1 MYRSAILVFALVF
14 PSVAAAQQPCTTD
27 GRQVVNELYRHM
39 LERQADAGSAHW
51 VQQLESGRMTVRE
64 VVRSIAT
71 SPEYTERFFY
81 AESGENT
88 PYERSV
94 GRLYR
99 HLLGRQPDPDGL
111 RVFAR
116 AAQQSG
122 PEAVIDRIVN
132 SNEYR
137 QQFGDWGVPGSGG
150 LRYCAPNSAVGRRQ
164 SGQSG
169 TGTDAWRFRELDQ
182 NGDNVITRNEW
193 RAANGTMPSFNRL
206 DVNNDN
212 RVTRGEFRGQV
223 IDEDDTLNAAPTAG
237 EEIVVY
243 PQERWTD
250 SGLRVRA
257 GDVMYFDTT
266 GNIRLSSD
274 RSDVATAAGARSGR
288 RAADSLLSNQPA
300 GALIG
305 RIDNGEPFF
314 IGNRRSVRAPGSGRL
329 YLGVNDDYLEDNSG
343 EFRVMV
349 GVQ

>member
-1 MYRSAILVFALVF
+1 MYRAAVLVFALAF

-27 GRQVVNELYRHM
+27 ARQVVNELYRHM

-64 VVRSIAT
+64 VVRAIAM
-71 SPEYTERFFY
+71 SPEYARRFFY
-81 AESGENT
+81 AESGEST

-99 HLLGRQPDPDGL
+99 HLLGRQPDPEGQ

-116 AAQQSG
+116 VAQQSG
-122 PEAVIDRIVN
+122 PDAVIDRILN

-150 LRYCAPNSAVGRRQ
+150 LRYCAQNSAVGR
-164 SGQSG
+164 GQSG
-169 TGTDAWRFRELDQ
+169 LSGAEPWRFRELDQ

-206 DVNNDN
+206 DVDNDN
-212 RVTRGEFRGQV
+212 RLTRREFRGQV
-223 IDEDDTLNAAPTAG
+223 FGDDIYNPTPTAG

-243 PQERWTD
+243 PKERWTD
-250 SGLRVRA
+250 TGLRVRA
-257 GDVMYFDTT
+257 GDLMYFDTT
-266 GNIRLSSD
+266 GTVRLSSERGD
-274 RSDVATAAGARSGR
+274 LATAAGARSGR
-288 RAADSLLSNQPA
+288 RAADSLLSTQPA

-305 RIDNGEPFF
+305 RIDNGDPFF
-314 IGNRRSVRAPGSGRL
+314 IGDRRTVRAPLSGRL

-343 EFRVMV
+343 TFRVMV
-349 GVQ
+349 GIQ

>member
-1 MYRSAILVFALVF
+1 MYRTAVLLFALLF

-27 GRQVVNELYRHM
+27 ARQVVNELYRHM
-39 LERQADAGSAHW
+39 LERQADAASAHW
-51 VQQLESGRMTVRE
+51 VQQLESGRMTVRD
-64 VVRSIAT
+64 VVRSIAA

-81 AESGENT
+81 AESGEST

-94 GRLYR
+94 ARFYR
-99 HLLGRQPDPDGL
+99 HLLGRQPDPEGQ

-116 AAQQSG
+116 VAQQSG
-122 PEAVIDRIVN
+122 PEAVIDRILN

-150 LRYCAPNSAVGRRQ
+150 LRYGPPNSAVGRRQ
-164 SGQSG
+164 AGQYG
-169 TGTDAWRFRELDQ
+169 TQGGRFRELDS

-193 RAANGTMPSFNRL
+193 RVSNGTMPAFNRL

-212 RVTRGEFRGQV
+212 RLTRGEFRGQV
-223 IDEDDTLNAAPTAG
+223 FDEGNTTAPTAG

-250 SGLRVRA
+250 TGLRVRA
-257 GDVMYFDTT
+257 GDLVYFDTT
-266 GNIRLSSD
+266 GTVRLSGERGD
-274 RSDVATAAGARSGR
+274 LATAAGARSGR

-305 RIDNGEPFF
+305 RIDNGDPFF
-314 IGNRRSVRAPGSGRL
+314 IGNRRTVRAPLSGRL

-349 GVQ
+349 GVE